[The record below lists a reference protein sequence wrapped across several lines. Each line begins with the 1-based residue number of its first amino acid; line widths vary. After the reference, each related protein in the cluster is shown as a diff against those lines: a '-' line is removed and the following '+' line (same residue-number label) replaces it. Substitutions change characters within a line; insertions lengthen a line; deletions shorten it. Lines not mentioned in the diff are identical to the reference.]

1 MSLITIKTFES
12 AVEAH
17 LLRLKLENEGIQCF
31 LVDEN
36 TVSLNPLF
44 NIAIG
49 GIKLRIDES
58 DEPKAKELVAEMENA
73 AFVDEDE
80 RIITCPKCQSKDL
93 YANFKSMKGA
103 KGVMSAIVSFLFM
116 VFPIYYKSVYKCKAC
131 GHEFK

>member
-1 MSLITIKTFES
+1 MSLITIKTFEN

-58 DEPKAKELVAEMENA
+58 DEAKAQELIAEMENA
-73 AFVDEDE
+73 AFLDEDE
-80 RIITCPKCQSKDL
+80 QIIACPKCLSTDL
-93 YANFKSMKGA
+93 YTNFKSMKGA

>member
-1 MSLITIKTFES
+1 MSLITIKTFEN

-58 DEPKAKELVAEMENA
+58 DETKAKELIAEMENA
-73 AFVDEDE
+73 AFLDDDEQ
-80 RIITCPKCQSKDL
+80 IIACPKCQSTDL
-93 YANFKSMKGA
+93 YTNFKSMKGA

>member
-1 MSLITIKTFES
+1 MSLITIKTFEN

-17 LLRLKLENEGIQCF
+17 LLRLKLENEDIQCF

-49 GIKLRIDES
+49 GIKLRIDEG
-58 DEPKAKELVAEMENA
+58 DEAKAQELIAEMENA
-73 AFVDEDE
+73 AFLDEDE
-80 RIITCPKCQSKDL
+80 QIIACPKCQSTDL
-93 YANFKSMKGA
+93 YTNFKSMKGA
-103 KGVMSAIVSFLFM
+103 KGAMSAIISFLFM
-116 VFPIYYKSVYKCKAC
+116 VFPIYYKSVYKCKEC